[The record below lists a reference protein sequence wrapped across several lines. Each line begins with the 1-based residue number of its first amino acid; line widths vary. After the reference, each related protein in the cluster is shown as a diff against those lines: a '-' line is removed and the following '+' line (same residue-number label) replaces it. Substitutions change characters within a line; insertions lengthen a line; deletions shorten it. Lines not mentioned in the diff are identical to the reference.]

1 MDAASAAALLLIAL
15 TLAAQPYSVLAGVIL
30 VATKRGVVKECAY
43 VTGWM
48 LALSAVMVIAL
59 AMAPDTPTTSTSTTT
74 AAVEI
79 GLGLAFAAYLWFRWR
94 KTSGTEAPTPSWMG
108 RLDTMPWALA
118 LVLGAFLPN
127 YFLVVAGA
135 TEMVQIGLTGAA
147 LVTTAVVFVLV
158 ASLGVAAPLAVL
170 VAKRDRAPEVYA
182 GWRTWILANNRPVM
196 YGMGAMI
203 AVILVGKG
211 LWALA
216 SSG

>member
-1 MDAASAAALLLIAL
+1 M
-15 TLAAQPYSVLAGVIL
+15 V
-30 VATKRGVVKECAY
+30 
-43 VTGWM
+43 GWM
-48 LALSAVMVIAL
+48 LALSVVMAIAV

-74 AAVEI
+74 LLWRSPWVWRS
-79 GLGLAFAAYLWFRWR
+79 AAYLWFRWR
-94 KTSGTEAPTPSWMG
+94 RTVGDDSADTLVDGSPGHHALGPGAGPRAPSC
-108 RLDTMPWALA
+108 
-118 LVLGAFLPN
+118 PN

-147 LVTTAVVFVLV
+147 LAATAVVFVLV

-216 SSG
+216 STG

>member
-1 MDAASAAALLLIAL
+1 
-15 TLAAQPYSVLAGVIL
+15 
-30 VATKRGVVKECAY
+30 
-43 VTGWM
+43 
-48 LALSAVMVIAL
+48 
-59 AMAPDTPTTSTSTTT
+59 
-74 AAVEI
+74 
-79 GLGLAFAAYLWFRWR
+79 
-94 KTSGTEAPTPSWMG
+94 MG

-147 LVTTAVVFVLV
+147 LVATAVVFVLV

-216 SSG
+216 SAG

>member
-43 VTGWM
+43 VAGWM
-48 LALSAVMVIAL
+48 LALSVVMAIAL

-79 GLGLAFAAYLWFRWR
+79 ALGLAFGAYLWFRWR
-94 KTSGTEAPTPSWMG
+94 KTSGTQAPTPAWMG

-118 LVLGAFLPN
+118 LVLGAFLPE
-127 YFLVVAGA
+127 LLPRRRRCDRDGPDRPDR
-135 TEMVQIGLTGAA
+135 AA
-147 LVTTAVVFVLV
+147 LVATAVVFILV
-158 ASLGVAAPLAVL
+158 ASLGRPAGRTRGQARSGTRGLC
-170 VAKRDRAPEVYA
+170 

-203 AVILVGKG
+203 AVILIGKG